1 VGNATS
7 DDAAV
12 YRIAPDQALVSTVD
26 YFTPIV
32 DEPYDFGAIAA
43 ANALSDIYAMGAT
56 PLYALAIVGFPRDRL
71 ESGIL
76 VEIMRGGVEK
86 AREAGI
92 PIVGGHSIDDAEPK
106 YGLAVTGTIHPECIR
121 RNVGAQPG
129 DRLFLTKPLG
139 AGIIAT
145 AIKQGQASE
154 AIRFRAV
161 RVMATLNRDAADAM
175 RDLHPRAVTDVTGY
189 GLLGHLAEMVQS
201 GPVAARISA
210 SAVPVQQGVRDLV
223 ARGIVPAGTRRNAA
237 AVAAIARFD
246 ERIDTTDRLILADA
260 QTSGGLLIAIA
271 PERAGALRAALEA
284 ANTLAAA
291 EIGQFIPGDGWIEVV
306 P

>member
-210 SAVPVQQGVRDLV
+210 SAVPVQQGVRDLA

>member
-1 VGNATS
+1 MGNATS

-210 SAVPVQQGVRDLV
+210 SAVPVQQGVRDLA

>member
-1 VGNATS
+1 MGNATS